1 MSHAATDAGAP
12 GTEQRRP
19 SPGRQRVIDL
29 RYRAGQTL
37 LVWGATLLLLVV
49 VVIVFPR
56 TLSYGSLATLTPL
69 VGVLLVAAIGQ
80 SLVIATGGIDLSV
93 SSVIT
98 LVGIVVVG
106 LGDGTAAGTVR
117 AVLVGILV
125 GAGYGLVNGILVEY
139 LRLSALVATLATGQV
154 GLGIAS
160 VWYTLGANTSAVPPG
175 IKEVVSPTIG
185 GVSVVL
191 LGGLVVVVLVGTFLG
206 SSALGRRFSAASV
219 SVRAA
224 LYQGMRVRSLRASS
238 YVAAGVLYSL
248 CGIALVGLLG
258 TPTLSLGTTYQLSTI
273 VAVVLGGASLAGGR
287 IRPAAT
293 VAGALFLSLSNQ
305 AIAATGLPAGTQ
317 SIAQGLILIASMLLV
332 ASGFIRPRGSRAGG
346 GTPRRPH
353 PVGDGPARAGDP
365 SPVPPDQEQPPGPG
379 PGTSL

>member
-1 MSHAATDAGAP
+1 M
-12 GTEQRRP
+12 
-19 SPGRQRVIDL
+19 IDL

-37 LVWGATLLLLVV
+37 LVWGATIILLVV

-56 TLSYGSLATLTPL
+56 TLGYGSLATLTPL
-69 VGVLLVAAIGQ
+69 IGVLLVAAIGQ

-106 LGDGTAAGTVR
+106 VGDGTVGGTVK
-117 AVLVGILV
+117 AVLIGLVV
-125 GAGYGLVNGILVEY
+125 GAVYGLVNGLLVEY

-175 IKEVVSPTIG
+175 IKEIVSPTIG

-191 LGGLVVVVLVGTFLG
+191 LGGLIVVVVVGVFLG
-206 SSALGRRFSAASV
+206 STALGRRFSAASV

-224 LYQGMRVRSLRASS
+224 LYQGMQVRALRASS
-238 YVAAGVLYSL
+238 YLVAGILYAL

-258 TPTLSLGTTYQLSTI
+258 TPTLSLGATYQLSTI

-317 SIAQGLILIASMLLV
+317 GIAQGLILIASMLLV
-332 ASGFIRPRGSRAGG
+332 ASGFIRPRARGG
-346 GTPRRPH
+346 GEGSTRRPH
-353 PVGDGPARAGDP
+353 PADSGNAADGDP
-365 SPVPPDQEQPPGPG
+365 SPDLPTRKGMHPHDQQ
-379 PGTSL
+379 

>member
-1 MSHAATDAGAP
+1 MSHAATDAGTPA
-12 GTEQRRP
+12 TERRKP
-19 SPGRQRVIDL
+19 TSRRQRMIDM

-37 LVWGATLLLLVV
+37 LVWGATLILLIV

-56 TLSYGSLATLTPL
+56 TLGYGSLATLTPL
-69 VGVLLVAAIGQ
+69 IGVLLVAAIGQ

-106 LGDGTAAGTVR
+106 VGDGTGAGTVK
-117 AVLVGILV
+117 AVLIGLVV
-125 GAGYGLVNGILVEY
+125 GAVYGLVNGVLVEY

-175 IKEVVSPTIG
+175 IKEIVSPTIG

-191 LGGLVVVVLVGTFLG
+191 LGGLVVVILVGVFLG
-206 SSALGRRFSAASV
+206 STALGRRFSAASV

-224 LYQGMRVRSLRASS
+224 LYQGMRVRALRASS
-238 YVAAGVLYSL
+238 YLVAGILYAL

-258 TPTLSLGTTYQLSTI
+258 TPTLSLGATYQLSTI

-317 SIAQGLILIASMLLV
+317 GIAQGLILIASMLLV
-332 ASGFIRPRGSRAGG
+332 ASGFIRPRVRGG
-346 GTPRRPH
+346 GEGTTRHPH
-353 PVGDGPARAGDP
+353 PADGGNAATGDP
-365 SPVPPDQEQPPGPG
+365 SPDLPSRKGMHPHDQQ
-379 PGTSL
+379 